1 MRQISALILA
11 LILPVLL
18 LAQPKQI
25 VQSKQIALAHVT
37 VIDATGAPA
46 RKDMTVIITNDRIT
60 QIGEAR
66 KTRISSGAQIIDA
79 TGKFLIPGLWDMHVH
94 FWNDEKLLSLYAA
107 NGVTGVR
114 DMGGDLERVKR
125 WKKEIALGA
134 ITGPRI
140 VAAGDPLDK
149 APFEL
154 ALIQLKPVVVKTQ
167 AEAASAVE
175 SLKKNGSDFI
185 KVLSPPREAF
195 FAIAAESK
203 KQKIDFAGHVPDTV
217 TAAEASDAGQKSM
230 EHLFGIAM
238 ACSSEE
244 AVLRSARA
252 EALQKRDW
260 KTYLDLA
267 DKSLDTYSEEKA
279 RALFSR
285 FVKNGTYQV
294 PSLALLKRMGYL
306 YEDDTTKDARM
317 RYIPHSIKDQWEKE
331 NPNDAKKKLSARAQS
346 YFKKEYRKLC
356 EIVRA
361 MQMAGVAIMAG
372 TDTGD
377 PYTYPGFTLHEELG
391 LLVEAGLTPMQA
403 LQAATL
409 APAKYLGMLD
419 SIGTVEKGKIADL
432 VLLDANPLDSIS
444 NTQKIAAV
452 IIGGKLIAKTALEK
466 MLAEAEADGSKA
478 AR

>member
-1 MRQISALILA
+1 LSTHRKIINVCNPLNWHDRFNLEESAMRQISALILS

-18 LAQPKQI
+18 LAQPKQS

-66 KTRISSGAQIIDA
+66 KTRVPSGAQIIDA

-140 VAAGDPLDK
+140 VAPGDPLDK
-149 APFEL
+149 AP
-154 ALIQLKPVVVKTQ
+154 
-167 AEAASAVE
+167 
-175 SLKKNGSDFI
+175 
-185 KVLSPPREAF
+185 
-195 FAIAAESK
+195 
-203 KQKIDFAGHVPDTV
+203 
-217 TAAEASDAGQKSM
+217 
-230 EHLFGIAM
+230 
-238 ACSSEE
+238 
-244 AVLRSARA
+244 
-252 EALQKRDW
+252 
-260 KTYLDLA
+260 
-267 DKSLDTYSEEKA
+267 
-279 RALFSR
+279 
-285 FVKNGTYQV
+285 
-294 PSLALLKRMGYL
+294 
-306 YEDDTTKDARM
+306 
-317 RYIPHSIKDQWEKE
+317 
-331 NPNDAKKKLSARAQS
+331 
-346 YFKKEYRKLC
+346 
-356 EIVRA
+356 VRA
-361 MQMAGVAIMAG
+361 MQMARVAIMAG

>member
-1 MRQISALILA
+1 MKKFSALILSM
-11 LILPVLL
+11 LLPVLL
-18 LAQPKQI
+18 LAQPGQSS
-25 VQSKQIALAHVT
+25 QSKQIALAHVT
-37 VIDATGAPA
+37 VIDATGVPA
-46 RKDMTVIITNDRIT
+46 RKDMTVIITADRIT
-60 QIGEAR
+60 QIGEAS
-66 KTRISSGAQIIDA
+66 KIRIPQGAQLIDA
-79 TGKFLIPGLWDMHVH
+79 TGKFLIPCLWDMHVH
-94 FWNDEKLLSLYAA
+94 FWNDEKLLSLYTA

-114 DMGGDLERVKR
+114 DMGGDLQRVKR
-125 WKKEIALGA
+125 WREAIALGT

-140 VAAGDPLDK
+140 VAAGEPLDK

-154 ALIQLKPVVVKTQ
+154 ALIQLKPIVVKTA
-167 AEAASAVE
+167 AEAVAAVD
-175 SLKKNGSDFI
+175 SLKRDGSDFI
-185 KVLSPPREAF
+185 KVLSPNREAY
-195 FAIAAESK
+195 FAAAAEAK

-230 EHLFGIAM
+230 EHLFGIAI

-244 AVLRSARA
+244 ADLRSARA
-252 EALQKRDW
+252 EARQKQDW

-294 PSLALLKRMGYL
+294 PSFALLKRMGYL
-306 YEDDTTKDARM
+306 YENDTTQDARL
-317 RYIPHSIKDQWEKE
+317 RYIPHSIKDQWE
-331 NPNDAKKKLSARAQS
+331 NPNDAKKNLSAPLQA

-356 EIVRA
+356 DIVRT
-361 MQMAGVAIMAG
+361 MQMSGVAIMAG

-409 APAKYLGMLD
+409 NPAKYLGMLD
-419 SIGTVEKGKIADL
+419 SIGTVEEGKTADL
-432 VLLDANPLDSIS
+432 VLLDANPLDNIS
-444 NTQKIAAV
+444 NTQKIDAV
-452 IIGGKLIAKTALEK
+452 IIGGKLISKTALDK
-466 MLAEAEADGSKA
+466 ILAQAEAAGGKSVK
-478 AR
+478 